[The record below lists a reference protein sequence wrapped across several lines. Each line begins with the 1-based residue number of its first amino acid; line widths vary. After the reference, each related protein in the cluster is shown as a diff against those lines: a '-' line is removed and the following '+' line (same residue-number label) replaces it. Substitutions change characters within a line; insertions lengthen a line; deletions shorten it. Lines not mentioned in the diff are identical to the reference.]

1 MTAISSRGEGG
12 RLTLAGAAG
21 TMAAV
26 CSIGLLATSA
36 WLISRA
42 SQHPPVLYLMIPV
55 AAVQAFGIGR
65 GVFRYAERLAGHDA
79 ACACWPGCGCPP
91 TTSWSGLARVQARSA
106 YARAS
111 GAAVSALAAG
121 AALWGCLVLGV
132 AGVRSGTMAG
142 VTLAVLALMPLAVHE
157 VFTGLAPAAQ
167 EIPRLR
173 SAADRVADVLRHPDP
188 VTEPVQPA
196 PLPEA
201 PYDITVRS
209 LAARWAADQP
219 DVLRGADLDLPA
231 GSRVAVT
238 GQSGAH
244 RRPAGRHRRA
254 YRAADHPP
262 PRPGQGRR
270 PGGQD
275 HRGPPRAEPD
285 EAARGVHRDRSAG
298 LILTGVGGAGGVLD
312 RTGVGGRGPAG
323 RHGHRGY
330 RR

>member
-12 RLTLAGAAG
+12 RLTLAGTAG

-65 GVFRYAERLAGHDA
+65 GVFRYAERLGHDA
-79 ACACWPGCGCPP
+79 ACACWPG
-91 TTSWSGLARVQARSA
+91 WMSA
-106 YARAS
+106 YDKLERARPGPGPVGLRARQRR
-111 GAAVSALAAG
+111 GGQRARGG

-188 VTEPVQPA
+188 VTEPVRGAAPGGPLRHHGAEPGRPLGGRPA
-196 PLPEA
+196 
-201 PYDITVRS
+201 RR
-209 LAARWAADQP
+209 AARRP
-219 DVLRGADLDLPA
+219 
-231 GSRVAVT
+231 
-238 GQSGAH
+238 
-244 RRPAGRHRRA
+244 RPARRVPGRGDRAERRSPA
-254 YRAADHPP
+254 TCWPP
-262 PRPGQGRR
+262 PPGV
-270 PGGQD
+270 PCC
-275 HRGPPRAEPD
+275 
-285 EAARGVHRDRSAG
+285 
-298 LILTGVGGAGGVLD
+298 
-312 RTGVGGRGPAG
+312 
-323 RHGHRGY
+323 
-330 RR
+330 

>member
-79 ACACWPGCGCPP
+79 ALRVLARLRM
-91 TTSWSGLARVQARSA
+91 SAYDKLERLARVQARSA

-157 VFTGLAPAAQ
+157 VFSGLAPAAQ

-238 GQSGAH
+238 GPSGAH
-244 RRPAGRHRRA
+244 RRPAGRHRR
-254 YRAADHPP
+254 
-262 PRPGQGRR
+262 
-270 PGGQD
+270 
-275 HRGPPRAEPD
+275 
-285 EAARGVHRDRSAG
+285 
-298 LILTGVGGAGGVLD
+298 
-312 RTGVGGRGPAG
+312 RTGC
-323 RHGHRGY
+323 
-330 RR
+330 